1 MADVISLA
9 QDLWDIAQDDP
20 AVLSTLKTERK
31 SLVLAIAAGTTTG
44 DIVNA
49 SKNGASYTQRPGYT
63 LQDRRAALS
72 VAINHIE
79 GCIRPTHNQRIRFTQ

>member
-9 QDLWDIAQDDP
+9 QDLWDVTQDDP
-20 AVLSTLKTERK
+20 AVLNTLKTERK
-31 SLVLAIAAGTTTG
+31 ALVLAIASGATTG

-72 VAINHIE
+72 VAIRHIE
-79 GCIRPTHNQRIRFTQ
+79 ACVRPSRNQRIRFTQ